1 MTDNT
6 LFILK
11 DKPWQVMRQLDV
23 NSGESD
29 LYLVCNDSDVKVL
42 KIYNEGIDQDENI
55 MQMIYNLDF
64 EMLMPLSDYGKMKV
78 NGIERYYELA
88 EHLSGGTLRDYRLP
102 KDDLKQFRRI
112 ALQAAAAIQFLH
124 QNDIVHLDIKPG
136 NIFFLNDDHKRLV
149 IGDYGLCKKCE
160 PDTQIMVEQART
172 PQYAAPEMYSVV
184 DGKIKIG
191 HEADYYSLGIVLL
204 NLWLGRNVFSMDEHE
219 IARQK
224 LQGRVP
230 SISLLPP
237 AVKRLISGLTMI
249 DPQLRWGYNEVELW
263 FTNPEADVDEV
274 KSSLVL
280 QKVGEEMALLVTNS
294 QNESDER
301 LKEILYDYMNE
312 DGMLIN
318 SLKER
323 GWDNWLER
331 VRQIIDVNHPDNKQR
346 VAIYSERTAA
356 YKLCRLLG
364 VTPAYRMPDGKELHS
379 PDDLSKKHKNDFRQ
393 QIRRSVMTDWLS
405 VFFHEDPTA
414 DFSEPYSYE
423 HKVEDWLNLIGEYDS
438 NYEYYQRYNDAKIQL
453 KEDAEAAVG
462 EFERVNSHDRMWRT
476 FFFGAVVV
484 WIALVAF
491 VGFSE
496 TTRTFLLG
504 HTVFSIMVP
513 LGGISAIIAAVHGY
527 FKGLS
532 TTPCVTM
539 GILGFVSSAIPVV
552 VLRAAQNSNPALFV
566 PVVIIITL
574 IYAVIAVVTD
584 FHKGK
589 ADRSEDL
596 AQATIHSEQNDLV
609 EPLYYALCSKSQSY
623 HSPRQ
628 AIIEDLNDSLSSM
641 AGENVLHYK
650 LWTLLMIIIIV
661 LMVLFNKDL
670 VGMENLDLPSWRF
683 NPIKLI
689 HNIIYDLR

>member
-6 LFILK
+6 LFILR

-23 NSGESD
+23 TAGESD
-29 LYLVCNDSDVKVL
+29 LYLVCNDADVKVL
-42 KIYNEGIDQDENI
+42 KIYNEGLTQDEAVMN
-55 MQMIYNLDF
+55 MIYNLDF
-64 EMLMPLSDYGKMKV
+64 DMLMPLCDYGTMKI
-78 NGIERYYELA
+78 NGVERYYELA
-88 EHLSGGTLRDYRLP
+88 EHLDGGTLRDYHLP

-112 ALQAAAAIQFLH
+112 ALQAAAAIQYLH
-124 QNDIVHLDIKPG
+124 QNDVVHLDIKPG
-136 NIFFLNDDHKRLV
+136 NIFFLDKDHKRIA

-160 PDTQIMVEQART
+160 PESSIMVEQART
-172 PQYAAPEMYSVV
+172 PQFAAPEMYSIIE
-184 DGKIKIG
+184 GKIKVG
-191 HEADYYSLGIVLL
+191 QEADFYSLGIVLL
-204 NLWLGRNVFSMDEHE
+204 NLWLGRSVFSMDEHE

-237 AVKRLISGLTMI
+237 AVKRLIMGLTML

-263 FTNPEADVDEV
+263 FSNPESDVDEV

-280 QKVGEEMALLVTNS
+280 KKVGEEMALLLTNS
-294 QNESDER
+294 QGETDER
-301 LKEILYDYMNE
+301 MMEIMYDYMHE

-323 GWDNWLER
+323 GWNSWLER
-331 VRQIIDVNHPDNKQR
+331 VKLIVDVNHPDNKQR
-346 VAIYSERTAA
+346 AALYNERTAA

-364 VTPAYRMPDGKELHS
+364 VTPVYRMPDGQELHS
-379 PDDLSKKHKNDFRQ
+379 PDDLNKRYKNEYRQ
-393 QIRRSVMTDWLS
+393 QMRRSVMNDWLS
-405 VFFHEDPTA
+405 IFFHEDPNT
-414 DFSEPYSYE
+414 DFTEPYSYE
-423 HKVEDWLNLIGEYDS
+423 HRVEDWLNFIGEYDS
-438 NYEYYQRYNDAKIQL
+438 NNEYFQRYNDAKIQL

-462 EFERVNSHDRMWRT
+462 EYERVNSRDRMWRAL
-476 FFFGAVVV
+476 FFAAIIIWLG
-484 WIALVAF
+484 LVTI

-504 HTVFSIMVP
+504 HTVFSIMIP
-513 LGGISAIIAAVHGY
+513 LGGMTAVIAAVHGY

-532 TTPCVTM
+532 TTPCVAM
-539 GILGFVSSAIPVV
+539 GLMGFVSAAIPVV
-552 VLRAAQNSNPALFV
+552 LLRIAQNNNPLFFV
-566 PVVIIITL
+566 PVVVIIT
-574 IYAVIAVVTD
+574 IAYAAIAVYTD
-584 FHKGK
+584 YHKGK
-589 ADRSEDL
+589 QDRNEDL
-596 AQATIHSEQNDLV
+596 AQATTHSEQNDLV
-609 EPLYYALCSKSQSY
+609 EPLYYALCSKSMSY

-650 LWTLLMIIIIV
+650 LWTFMMIIIIV

-670 VGMENLDLPSWRF
+670 VGIENLDLPSWRF